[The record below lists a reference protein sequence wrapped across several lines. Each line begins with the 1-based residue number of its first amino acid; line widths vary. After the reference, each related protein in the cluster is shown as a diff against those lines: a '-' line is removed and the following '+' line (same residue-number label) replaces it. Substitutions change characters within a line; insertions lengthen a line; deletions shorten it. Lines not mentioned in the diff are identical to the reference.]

1 MKSVYSQLFAPVDAA
16 FLAVF
21 RMMFGATLLFEAI
34 NYGVFLC
41 LDCLYR
47 EPEFLFK
54 YHRFEWVGVL
64 PGWGLE
70 LVFCVMALSALGV
83 MLGCFYRVS
92 AVLLVL
98 SFAYLFFLDQA
109 LYLNH
114 FYLVLLFATILV
126 FLPANRLW
134 SVDALRRPDLR
145 AETVPAWSR
154 WWLVV
159 QLEIVLLY
167 AGLAKLTSDW
177 LQLEPMRLWMNYRSQ
192 DAAPI
197 FQWLTQD
204 WGIAVASYGAI
215 ALHLLG
221 APLLLFK
228 RTRLIVFCVYAVFH
242 LTNSLVFNIGI
253 FPWVTVAA
261 TLVLFDPGWPRQFL
275 AFLQSRGR
283 ALRWSHL
290 AVHPPI
296 PSSMAPVNSPVNSAM
311 KFVVL
316 ATIGVWLCVQLAVP
330 LRHYLRPGNVA
341 WNEDGHRFSW
351 RMKLRS
357 KRGTA
362 QFYVKYDD
370 GTVIDVDSTEHLTP
384 KQVTKMACIPDL
396 VWQYA
401 QFIEDEYRQSVAD
414 DPAVHVISRCSLNTR
429 EPVPLISEL
438 VDLTSIS
445 RTEPAQNWVLP
456 NTKPLPYHIF

>member
-1 MKSVYSQLFAPVDAA
+1 MKSAYSQLFAPVDAA

-98 SFAYLFFLDQA
+98 SFAYLFFLDQ
-109 LYLNH
+109 
-114 FYLVLLFATILV
+114 
-126 FLPANRLW
+126 
-134 SVDALRRPDLR
+134 
-145 AETVPAWSR
+145 
-154 WWLVV
+154 
-159 QLEIVLLY
+159 
-167 AGLAKLTSDW
+167 DW

-261 TLVLFDPGWPRQFL
+261 TLVLLDPGWPRQFL

-456 NTKPLPYHIF
+456 NTKPLPYYIF

>member
-1 MKSVYSQLFAPVDAA
+1 
-16 FLAVF
+16 
-21 RMMFGATLLFEAI
+21 MFGATLLFEAI

-47 EPEFLFK
+47 EPDFLFK
-54 YHRFEWVGVL
+54 YHHFEWVGVL
-64 PGWGLE
+64 PGPGLE
-70 LVFCVMALSALGV
+70 LVFVAMGVAALGV
-83 MLGCFYRVS
+83 MLGYFYRLS
-92 AVLLVL
+92 ALVL
-98 SFAYLFFLDQA
+98 VISFAYLFFLDQA

-134 SVDALRRPDLR
+134 SIDARRRPALRS
-145 AETVPAWSR
+145 ETVPAWSR
-154 WWLVV
+154 WWLVL

-167 AGLAKLTSDW
+167 AGLVKLTPDW
-177 LQLEPMRLWMNYRSQ
+177 LQLEPMRLWMNSQ
-192 DAAPI
+192 SQQAAPV

-228 RTRLIVFCVYAVFH
+228 RTRLLVFCVYAVFH

-253 FPWVTVAA
+253 FPWVTIAA

-275 AFLQSRGR
+275 AFLQARGR

-290 AVHPPI
+290 AEPPCLPAQTDTGKTATRFI
-296 PSSMAPVNSPVNSAM
+296 
-311 KFVVL
+311 VL
-316 ATIGVWLCVQLAVP
+316 TVIGVWLCVQIAVP
-330 LRHYLRPGNVA
+330 LRHYFRPGNVA

-357 KRGTA
+357 KRGTT
-362 QFYVKYDD
+362 QFYVKFDD
-370 GTVIDVDSTEHLTP
+370 GSFIDIDSSEHLTR
-384 KQVTKMACIPDL
+384 KQEKKMSCIPDL
-396 VWQYA
+396 IWQYA
-401 QFIEDEYRQSVAD
+401 QFIEDEYRRSPTD

-429 EPVPLISEL
+429 EAVPLVSEL

-445 RTEPAQNWVLP
+445 RAEPTSNWVLP
-456 NTKPLPYHIF
+456 NTKSMPHRIF